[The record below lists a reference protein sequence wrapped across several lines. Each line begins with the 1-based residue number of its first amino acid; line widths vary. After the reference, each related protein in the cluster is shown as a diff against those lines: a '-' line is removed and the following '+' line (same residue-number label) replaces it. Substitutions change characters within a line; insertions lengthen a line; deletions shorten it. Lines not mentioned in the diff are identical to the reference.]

1 MVQLGQILFILSVLV
16 ILHEF
21 GHYIAARIFKVR
33 SEKFYLF
40 MDVYFSIF
48 AMKKINGKW
57 QYKFFKKN
65 DPDTIKVVENSKT
78 IETPIDINSLP
89 EDDWRRHK
97 NSTQWGLGWLPMGG
111 YVKLAGMIDESMD
124 KEQLNQPVQEY
135 EFRAKPAWQRLII
148 MLGGIIVNL
157 VLAIFIYVMFFTTSG
172 QKVISAD
179 KIQENGLAFG
189 EVGYKAGFK
198 SGDKIVSVDGKKFKD
213 YKFVPMAVL
222 FGEKVTINRDGKEIV
237 LELSDEQIGNIIK
250 KEGKGF
256 VGPRFPI
263 QEVYLDSI
271 GKSNFGIKRFDEII
285 GINDKKFIFAD
296 ELYYFLRNA
305 KEEDSVKLL
314 ISRNGQELLI
324 KTTIDSTEKRGI
336 SLKGLKI
343 APNFNMSET
352 TVNDILNDS
361 GADKSGIKVNDKIL
375 DVNNIKVNTYKDF
388 SSQITSNKTNKE
400 FDLLVKRD
408 NKEVELKGTVDKN
421 GVFGV
426 YFKDF
431 SKNKYE
437 QKYKLTIG
445 KAIPEAISLT
455 WEMFK
460 YNINSFKLILRPK
473 TGAYTQ
479 IKSPIGI
486 ARQLPNE
493 WDWEFVW
500 NFVAIF
506 SIGLAFMNLLPIP
519 GLDGGH
525 ALFTIAEM
533 ITGKTLNEKAME
545 YLQTAGMVFLL
556 TMMALVFGKDIYQW
570 IMGV

>member
-65 DPDTIKVVENSKT
+65 DQDTIKSNIDGKVVETS
-78 IETPIDINSLP
+78 IDLNTLP
-89 EDDWRRHK
+89 EDDWRRHR
-97 NSTQWGLGWLPMGG
+97 NSTEWGIGWLPMGG

-124 KEQLNQPVQEY
+124 KEQLNQPIQEY

-157 VLAIFIYVMFFTTSG
+157 VLAIFIYVLFFTTSG

-179 KIQENGLAFG
+179 KIQKNGLAFG

-198 SGDKIVSVDGKKFKD
+198 SGDKILSVDGKKYKD
-213 YKFVPMAVL
+213 FKFVPMAVL
-222 FGEKVTINRDGKEIV
+222 FGEKVTIERDGKEMV

-250 KEGKGF
+250 KEGRGF
-256 VGPRFPI
+256 VSSRTPI
-263 QEVYLDSI
+263 NNVYLDSI

-285 GINDKKFIFAD
+285 GVNGKKFIFTD
-296 ELYYFLRNA
+296 ELTYFLRNA
-305 KEEDSVKLL
+305 KENDSINIL
-314 ISRNGQELLI
+314 ISRNGKELTI
-324 KTTIDSTEKRGI
+324 KTTIDSTEKKGI
-336 SLKGLKI
+336 YLKSIKLV
-343 APNFNMSET
+343 PNFNMSET
-352 TVNDILNDS
+352 VVNDIVDDS
-361 GADKSGIKVNDKIL
+361 GAYKSEIKINDKIL
-375 DVNNIKVNTYKDF
+375 EVNNIKVNTYKDF
-388 SSQITSNKTNKE
+388 ITQISLNKSNKE

-408 NKEVELKGTVDKN
+408 NKKIKLKGTIDKK
-421 GVFGV
+421 GFFGIS
-426 YFKDF
+426 FKDI
-431 SKNKYE
+431 SKNKFE
-437 QKYKLTIG
+437 QKYKLSLG

-473 TGAYTQ
+473 TGAYAQ

-486 ARQLPNE
+486 ARQLPTE

-500 NFVAIF
+500 NFIALFSVA
-506 SIGLAFMNLLPIP
+506 LAFMNLLPIP

-533 ITGKTLNEKAME
+533 ITGKTLNEKAMG
-545 YLQTAGMVFLL
+545 YVQTAGMIFLL

-570 IMGV
+570 ITGI